1 MKPQVYVT
9 RHLPEAAWQ
18 KLLEC
23 CQPEIWDADV
33 PPSYTEILAHLPGK
47 AGLLTT
53 LSDRIDTA
61 LIAAGPHLRV
71 ISQCAVGYD
80 NIDVTAATAHGI
92 AVGNTPGV
100 LTETT
105 ADFTFALLMAGARR
119 IVEGAD
125 MECAAQWQA
134 WGLTLL
140 LGQDIY
146 GATLG
151 LIGLGRIGAAV
162 ARRARGFNMRV
173 LYYDVVR
180 QLELESELE
189 LTYTPLEDL
198 LRQADF
204 VSMHVN
210 LTPVTRGML
219 GARELGWMKP
229 TAVLINTAR
238 GPVVDTE
245 ALYTAL
251 HEGRLG
257 HAALDVTDPEP
268 LPAGHKLLS
277 LPNVTIT
284 PHIASASVATRT
296 RMALMAVDNLAAGL
310 NGEKLPYPVNAV
322 IAQSKP

>member
-1 MKPQVYVT
+1 MKPYVYVT

-23 CQPEIWDADV
+23 CQPEIWDSDV
-33 PPSYTEILAHLPGK
+33 PPTYNEILSHLPEK

-53 LSDRIDTA
+53 LSDRIDAA
-61 LIAAGPHLRV
+61 LIEAGPLLRV

-80 NIDVTAATAHGI
+80 NIDVAAATVHGI
-92 AVGNTPGV
+92 TVGNTPGV

-105 ADFTFALLMAGARR
+105 ADFTVAMLMAGARR

-125 MECAAQWQA
+125 LERAAQWQA
-134 WGLTLL
+134 WGLTML

-151 LIGLGRIGAAV
+151 LVGLGRIGAAV
-162 ARRARGFNMRV
+162 ARRARGFNLCV
-173 LYYDVVR
+173 LYYDVAR

-198 LRQADF
+198 LRQSDF
-204 VSMHVN
+204 VSLHVS
-210 LTPVTRGML
+210 LTPVTRGMIS
-219 GARELGWMKP
+219 ARELGWMKP
-229 TAVLINTAR
+229 SAVLINTAR
-238 GPVVDTE
+238 GAVVDTD

-251 HEGRLG
+251 RDGKLG

-268 LPAGHKLLS
+268 LPPGHKLLS

-296 RMALMAVDNLAAGL
+296 RMALMAVENLAAGL
-310 NGEKLPYPVNAV
+310 KGEKLPYQVNNFV
-322 IAQSKP
+322 VK